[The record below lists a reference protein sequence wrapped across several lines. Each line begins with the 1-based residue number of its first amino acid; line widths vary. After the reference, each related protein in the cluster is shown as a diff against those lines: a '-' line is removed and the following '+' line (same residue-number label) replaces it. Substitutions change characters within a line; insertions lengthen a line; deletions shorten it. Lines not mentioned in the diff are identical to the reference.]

1 MSRPMDGDRATHHP
15 TDRRTRRRT
24 ERRTGRDGRDTS
36 RARGRGGKRR
46 SLLWHQILSGAVA
59 VAATGG
65 MASVPLWQLAN
76 LSPVAAESR
85 SAAPSQASG
94 GSPPLYPDAP
104 AVIPGT
110 RPVPFKDTG
119 KGMGKGGAGE
129 ALPVLPAAYGIPGR
143 VLAAYRSA
151 AKELASEAPGCGIAV
166 PLLAAIGRVESGH
179 ARGGALDAQ
188 GRTRSPILGPRLD
201 GSPGVAAIHDT
212 DHGVWDG
219 DRVWDRAVGPAQFIP
234 STWQRWGSDGNGD
247 GIRDPHQI
255 DDAWLAAGRY
265 LCTAGGD
272 LSQSTGIRKAVLAY
286 NHSDSYLELVLSWMR
301 VYAHQAVATAGHP
314 GASEPSHQPAEDD
327 HDHDAKRPPTPS
339 GQSSPSDEEG
349 NEGNEGHGSKP
360 TTPGLPTDR
369 PPSDDPKPAPLP
381 SLRLPSPGH
390 SPSPLFPS
398 PKSS

>member
-1 MSRPMDGDRATHHP
+1 MSRPTDRP
-15 TDRRTRRRT
+15 TDRRTGRA
-24 ERRTGRDGRDTS
+24 GRDAS

-46 SLLWHQILSGAVA
+46 TLLWHQILSGAVA

-65 MASVPLWQLAN
+65 MATVTLWQLAD
-76 LSPVAAESR
+76 LSPVAAESP

-110 RPVPFKDTG
+110 RPAPFKDKG
-119 KGMGKGGAGE
+119 KGKDGAAE

-151 AKELASEAPGCGIAV
+151 AKDLASDAPGCGIAV

-247 GIRDPHQI
+247 GVRDPHQI

-272 LSQSTGIRKAVLAY
+272 LSQDAGIRKAVLAY

-314 GASEPSHQPAEDD
+314 GKSEPSHQSAKND
-327 HDHDAKRPPTPS
+327 HDHDAKQPSTPS
-339 GQSSPSDEEG
+339 GQSSPPGDDG
-349 NEGNEGHGSKP
+349 KEGHESKP
-360 TTPGLPTDR
+360 TLPGLPTER
-369 PPSDDPKPAPLP
+369 PPSDDPKPIPLP
-381 SLRLPSPGH
+381 SLRLPSPGY

>member
-1 MSRPMDGDRATHHP
+1 MSRPRDRA
-15 TDRRTRRRT
+15 TDRRTS
-24 ERRTGRDGRDTS
+24 RRTGRDGRDTS

-65 MASVPLWQLAN
+65 MATATLWQLAD
-76 LSPVAAESR
+76 LSPVAAESP

-104 AVIPGT
+104 VVIPGT
-110 RPVPFKDTG
+110 RPVPFKEREED
-119 KGMGKGGAGE
+119 MNKGGAAE
-129 ALPVLPAAYGIPGR
+129 ALPTAYGIPGR
-143 VLAAYRSA
+143 VLAAYRRV
-151 AKELASEAPGCGIAV
+151 AKELASEAPDCGIAV

-212 DHGVWDG
+212 DNGAWDG

-234 STWQRWGSDGNGD
+234 STWRRWGSDGNGD
-247 GIRDPHQI
+247 GVRDPHQI

-272 LSQSTGIRKAVLAY
+272 LSQDAGIRKAVLAY

-314 GASEPSHQPAEDD
+314 GEREPSHQPDKDD
-327 HDHDAKRPPTPS
+327 YESKQPATPS
-339 GQSSPSDEEG
+339 GQSSPPGDDG
-349 NEGNEGHGSKP
+349 KEGHESKP
-360 TTPGLPTDR
+360 TPSGLPTER
-369 PPSDDPKPAPLP
+369 PPSGGPKPIPLP
-381 SLRLPSPGH
+381 SLRLPSPRH
-390 SPSPLFPS
+390 TPSPLFPA

>member
-1 MSRPMDGDRATHHP
+1 MSRPRDRATERP
-15 TDRRTRRRT
+15 TDRRTGRRA
-24 ERRTGRDGRDTS
+24 GHDGRDTG

-46 SLLWHQILSGAVA
+46 TLLWHQILSGAVA

-65 MASVPLWQLAN
+65 MATVTLWQLADM
-76 LSPVAAESR
+76 SPVAAASP
-85 SAAPSQASG
+85 SAAPSQAGG

-104 AVIPGT
+104 ALIPGT
-110 RPVPFKDTG
+110 RPVPFKDKG
-119 KGMGKGGAGE
+119 KGEGGAAE
-129 ALPVLPAAYGIPGR
+129 ALPVLPTAYGIPGR

-151 AKELASEAPGCGIAV
+151 AKELASEAPRCGIEV

-201 GSPGVAAIHDT
+201 GSAGVAAIHDT
-212 DHGVWDG
+212 DDGVWDG

-234 STWQRWGSDGNGD
+234 STWRRWGSDGNGD
-247 GIRDPHQI
+247 GVRDPHQI

-272 LSQSTGIRKAVLAY
+272 LSQDAGIRKAVLAY

-314 GASEPSHQPAEDD
+314 GRSEPSHQPTKGS
-327 HDHDAKRPPTPS
+327 HDHDAQQPTTPPS
-339 GQSSPSDEEG
+339 GQSSPPGDDG
-349 NEGNEGHGSKP
+349 KEGHESKP
-360 TTPGLPTDR
+360 TLPGIPTGR
-369 PPSDDPKPAPLP
+369 PPSDDPKPTPLP
-381 SLRLPSPGH
+381 SLRLPSPGY

-398 PKSS
+398 PKPS

>member
-1 MSRPMDGDRATHHP
+1 MSRPRDRATDRP
-15 TDRRTRRRT
+15 TDHRTSRRTRH
-24 ERRTGRDGRDTS
+24 DGRDTG

-46 SLLWHQILSGAVA
+46 TLLWHQILSGAVA

-65 MASVPLWQLAN
+65 MATVTLWQLADM
-76 LSPVAAESR
+76 SPVAAQSP
-85 SAAPSQASG
+85 SAAPSQAGG

-104 AVIPGT
+104 ALIPGT
-110 RPVPFKDTG
+110 RPVPFEDKG
-119 KGMGKGGAGE
+119 KGDGQGGAGE
-129 ALPVLPAAYGIPGR
+129 ALPVLPTAYGIPGR

-151 AKELASEAPGCGIAV
+151 AKELASEAPKCGIAV

-201 GSPGVAAIHDT
+201 GSAGVAAIHDT
-212 DHGVWDG
+212 DDGVWDG

-234 STWQRWGSDGNGD
+234 STWRRWGSDGNGD
-247 GIRDPHQI
+247 GVRDPHQI

-272 LSQSTGIRKAVLAY
+272 LSQDAGIRKAVLAY

-301 VYAHQAVATAGHP
+301 VYVHQAVATEGHP
-314 GASEPSHQPAEDD
+314 GRSEPSHQPAQRS
-327 HDHDAKRPPTPS
+327 HDHDAQQPTTPPS
-339 GQSSPSDEEG
+339 GQSSPPGDDG
-349 NEGNEGHGSKP
+349 KEGHESKP
-360 TTPGLPTDR
+360 TLPGIPTGR
-369 PPSDDPKPAPLP
+369 PPSDDPKPTPLP
-381 SLRLPSPGH
+381 SLRLPSPGY

-398 PKSS
+398 PKPS